1 MIDYPSGKT
10 NDQSRF
16 LCAGIC
22 GRMFLPSSQKE
33 NDEVSS
39 ILRRNGV
46 IKSAWI
52 RISDVDNKGIWR
64 DIENNASVIF
74 TNWASGHPNTS
85 LFQDPRELANI
96 NPNSEWYS
104 MLSFTRDYRNDKHS
118 TKLNSIICEL
128 P

>member
-1 MIDYPSGKT
+1 MFSILIGRFFL
-10 NDQSRF
+10 DQSKSRTQH
-16 LCAGIC
+16 L
-22 GRMFLPSSQKE
+22 
-33 NDEVSS
+33 
-39 ILRRNGV
+39 LRRLFVLSQGPPC
-46 IKSAWI
+46 IHDAWI